1 MESDIR
7 LTKLSNCAGCGA
19 KIGAGTLAAL
29 LGDMP
34 AAKDDNLLVGF
45 GEDTNYLTFD
55 HPNSDKAIADVRSRA
70 ERLCQ
75 QRKQVAI
82 KTQSACSLTKCATNY
97 QCVDDAAVIQYGL

>member
-1 MESDIR
+1 MITR
-7 LTKLSNCAGCGA
+7 
-19 KIGAGTLAAL
+19 AL
-29 LGDMP
+29 LVGFLLSGC
-34 AAKDDNLLVGF
+34 ADNLLVGF

-97 QCVDDAAVIQYGL
+97 QCVDDAAVIKYGL